1 MHFTATVIL
10 LASGLFCGMLAC
22 LEFGRWIGAKWSP
35 QRPEEATSKVA
46 AALEAAVFG
55 LVGLLIAFSFSG
67 AISRFDQRRQLVVD
81 ETNAIGT
88 AWLRLDML
96 PANAQPALRDL
107 FRRYVD
113 SRLTAYARLP
123 DVAAARAELGRS
135 VALQGDI
142 WKAAV
147 AACKTEEGQR
157 VAILVLPALNSMFD
171 ITTTRTMATMEHPPM
186 IIFVL
191 LFGLALGSMVLAG
204 YDHARAKAR
213 SWVHILGFAL
223 LMAITVFVILDLE
236 FPRQGLIRV
245 DAFDQVLQGL
255 RQTMG

>member
-10 LASGLFCGMLAC
+10 LALGLFCGMLAC
-22 LEFGRWIGAKWSP
+22 LELGRWIGTRWAKGTDA
-35 QRPEEATSKVA
+35 ATGKAA

-67 AISRFDQRRQLVVD
+67 AIGRFDQRRQLVVD

-113 SRLTAYARLP
+113 SRLTAYALLP

-142 WKAAV
+142 WNAAV
-147 AACKTEEGQR
+147 AACRTEEGQR
-157 VAILVLPALNSMFD
+157 VAILVLPALNSMID
-171 ITTTRTMATMEHPPM
+171 ITTTRTMATMEHPPR

-204 YDHARAKAR
+204 YDHAQAKTR

-223 LMAITVFVILDLE
+223 LMAVTVFVILDLE